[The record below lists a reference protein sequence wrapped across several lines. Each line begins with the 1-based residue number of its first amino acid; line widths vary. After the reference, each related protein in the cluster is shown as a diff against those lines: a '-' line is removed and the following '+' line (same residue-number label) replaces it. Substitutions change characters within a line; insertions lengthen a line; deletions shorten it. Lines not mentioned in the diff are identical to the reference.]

1 MDTTRVPT
9 VVALVLTLWLAACS
23 LAPEYQRPAAPI
35 PSSVTDAGYG
45 PDVVAPAAGQP
56 ADAAAPGWRD
66 FFTDDQLRALI
77 AEGLQ
82 QNRDLKLAVLAVAE
96 ARAQYGV
103 QRAERLP
110 QLSLDGSDTVSGSFY
125 DQKPKDKFAPMLT
138 IPAFE
143 LGFFGRVK
151 NLSGAALER
160 YLASEEAAKT
170 AQISL
175 VAQIAQSW
183 ADLRLARESLQL
195 ARETA
200 QSWQASYAFMEN
212 RLRSGQASVLELE
225 QARGAAASAQ
235 AALAQQEQEAVR
247 AANALSLLLGSFE
260 KRNLP
265 PAVPLAEQVMAPLPS
280 SLASSVLLRRP
291 DVLEAEHKLRAAN
304 ADIGAA
310 RAAFFPV
317 ISLTGSAG
325 YASGAL
331 TSLFDGAASVW
342 TFVPRL
348 VLPIFTAGRNKA
360 NLDLATVRKESSV
373 TTYEKTLQTAFR
385 EVADALMT
393 RQHYAGQLAAQQEY
407 LAVQRR
413 VLALAKGRYASGTIS
428 YIEVLDAQRTVYA
441 AEQALLTIRR
451 NQLVNDSNLYAA
463 LGGGQTEHAPAPA
476 VRP

>member
-1 MDTTRVPT
+1 MDTPRVN
-9 VVALVLTLWLAACS
+9 VALALVLAFWLSACS
-23 LAPEYQRPAAPI
+23 LAPDYQRPAAPM
-35 PSSVTDAGYG
+35 PSAVTEAGYG
-45 PDVVAPAAGQP
+45 PDAAARAPGQTV
-56 ADAAAPGWRD
+56 DITAPGWRD
-66 FFTDDQLRALI
+66 FFKDAQLQALLD
-77 AEGLQ
+77 EGLRR
-82 QNRDLKLAVLAVAE
+82 NRDLKLAVLAVAE

-125 DQKPKDKFAPMLT
+125 DQPKDKFAPMLT

-143 LGFFGRVK
+143 LDFFGRVK

-160 YLASEEAAKT
+160 YLASEEAARA

-183 ADLRLARESLQL
+183 ADLRLAKESLQL
-195 ARETA
+195 ARKTV
-200 QSWQASYAFMEN
+200 QSWEASYAFMGN

-225 QARGAAASAQ
+225 QARGAAASAR

-260 KRNLP
+260 KRDLP
-265 PAVPLAEQVMAPLPS
+265 PAAPLAEQATAPLPE
-280 SLASSVLLRRP
+280 SLSSSVLLRRP
-291 DVLEAEHKLRAAN
+291 DVLEAEHNLKAAN

-310 RAAFFPV
+310 RAAFFPI

-331 TSLFDGAASVW
+331 ASLFDGAASVW

-360 NLDLATVRKESSV
+360 NLDLAEVRKESSV

-393 RQHYAGQLAAQQEY
+393 RRYYAGQLAAQQEY
-407 LAVQRR
+407 LAAQRR
-413 VLALAKGRYASGTIS
+413 VLALASGRYASGTIS
-428 YIEVLDAQRTVYA
+428 YLEVLDAQRTVYA

-463 LGGGQTEHAPAPA
+463 LGGGLAAQTAAPAA
-476 VRP
+476 RP

>member
-1 MDTTRVPT
+1 MR
-9 VVALVLTLWLAACS
+9 
-23 LAPEYQRPAAPI
+23 RPR
-35 PSSVTDAGYG
+35 AG
-45 PDVVAPAAGQP
+45 
-56 ADAAAPGWRD
+56 D

-143 LGFFGRVK
+143 LDFFGRVK

-325 YASGAL
+325 YASGARSQACL
-331 TSLFDGAASVW
+331 TARPRSGL
-342 TFVPRL
+342 FVPRL

-373 TTYEKTLQTAFR
+373 TTYEKPCRRPSAKWR
-385 EVADALMT
+385 T
-393 RQHYAGQLAAQQEY
+393 R
-407 LAVQRR
+407 
-413 VLALAKGRYASGTIS
+413 S
-428 YIEVLDAQRTVYA
+428 
-441 AEQALLTIRR
+441 
-451 NQLVNDSNLYAA
+451 
-463 LGGGQTEHAPAPA
+463 
-476 VRP
+476 